1 MKYVFDTIEKYN
13 LIFGTETFVYNY
25 RGQVF
30 PVVLGQVC
38 THCSRDFGPLLHT
51 GLLQNFQVLRLSLG
65 NTEFQLPP

>member
-30 PVVLGQVC
+30 RVVL
-38 THCSRDFGPLLHT
+38 D
-51 GLLQNFQVLRLSLG
+51 
-65 NTEFQLPP
+65 